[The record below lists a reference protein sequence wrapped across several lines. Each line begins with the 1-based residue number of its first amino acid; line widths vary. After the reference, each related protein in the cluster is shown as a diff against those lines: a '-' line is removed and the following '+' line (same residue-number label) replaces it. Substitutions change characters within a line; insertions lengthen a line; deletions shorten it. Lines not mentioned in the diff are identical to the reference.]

1 MALENPLLGITG
13 SLPFDVVRPEHVR
26 PAVDALVASSQAALD
41 AIVKAHAEGRL
52 TYDATMGALDVAT
65 KDLDAALGVAGH
77 LESVAGTPELREA
90 YGAVQEAISV
100 FYSGI
105 LLSAPLFAALEAFAA
120 TPEAK
125 ALTGGKK
132 RILEKTLVDFVK
144 NGVKLDA
151 EGKARLSQIDVS
163 LSQKTLLYSQN
174 VVDATGAFAVHVVDR
189 AELAGVPEGIVAQ
202 MAEAAT
208 KAGKTGFLV
217 TLHAPVYVPVLT
229 YGENGA
235 LREKLYRA
243 NVTRAP
249 QNLALAK
256 EILALR
262 KEKATLLGFPD
273 FAELVLSDR
282 MAKTGAKAQ
291 AFVDDLRTRLLPAF
305 ERENRELD
313 AFVAETFGKD
323 VLPLSPWDVA
333 FYAEK
338 LRKQRYDFDDEALR
352 PYFPLDRVSTG
363 LYTILQKL
371 YGVTVDAWTNDEP
384 GGGPRSWHP
393 DVLPYVVRDRDGGR
407 IGAFYMDLFPRSDKR
422 DGAWMGGMQDRLPG
436 TPHASENLAV
446 VVGNMTPKAAGA
458 KTALLTHREV
468 QTLFHEVGH
477 LMHHVLS
484 TVQERGL
491 AGTRVLA
498 DFVELPSMITENFSW
513 ENEGLGLVA
522 GHVDTGAPLPA
533 DMLARMRAARTFR
546 AANMLMRQLGFS
558 TVDLR
563 MHREA
568 TGATD
573 AELQTFARDAF
584 QPFSP
589 AKLPDD
595 YAMIASFAHLFGS
608 PYGYAAGY
616 YSYQWAEVLDADAFS
631 RFKADGVLSGDVGR
645 AFRETIL
652 ARGDEAAP
660 EELYRDFLGRDPQ
673 VDALLTRMGLGPAA
687 A

>member
-1 MALENPLLGITG
+1 MASENPLLGITDN
-13 SLPFDVVRPEHVR
+13 LPFDAVRPEHVG
-26 PAVDALVASSQAALD
+26 PAVEALVASSQAALD
-41 AIVKAHAEGRL
+41 TIVRAHAEGRL
-52 TYDATMGALDVAT
+52 TYDTTMGALDVAT
-65 KDLDAALGVAGH
+65 KDLDTALGVAGH
-77 LESVAGTPELREA
+77 LESVAGTPELRAA
-90 YGAVQEAISV
+90 YAAVQEQVSV

-105 LLSAPLFAALEAFAA
+105 LLSGPLYAALAA
-120 TPEAK
+120 YAETEEAK
-125 ALTGGKK
+125 ALTGG
-132 RILEKTLVDFVK
+132 RRRVLEKTLIDFVK

-151 EGKARLSQIDVS
+151 EGKARLSRIDVA

-174 VVDATGAFAVHVVDR
+174 VVDATGAFTVHIRDR

-202 MAEAAT
+202 MAEAAAR
-208 KAGKTGFLV
+208 AGKEGWLV

-229 YGENGA
+229 YGENRG
-235 LREKLYRA
+235 LRERLYRA

-249 QNLALAK
+249 ENLALAR

-262 KEKATLLGFPD
+262 KEKATLLGFSD

-282 MAKTGAKAQ
+282 MAKTGDKAQ
-291 AFVDDLRTRLLPAF
+291 AFVDDLRQRLLPAF

-313 AFVAETFGKD
+313 TFVAETAGPAA
-323 VLPLSPWDVA
+323 LPLAPWDVA

-352 PYFPLDRVSTG
+352 PYFPLDRVSAG
-363 LYTILQKL
+363 LYAILEKL
-371 YGVTVDAWTNDEP
+371 YGVKVEPWTASEP
-384 GGGPRSWHP
+384 GGGPRPWHP
-393 DVLPYVVRDRDGGR
+393 DVLPYVVRDRDGTR
-407 IGAFYMDLFPRSDKR
+407 IGAFYMDLFPRSEKR

-436 TPHASENLAV
+436 TAHASENVAV

-484 TVQERGL
+484 TVRERSL
-491 AGTRVLA
+491 AGTRVLS

-513 ENEGLGLVA
+513 ENEGLALVA
-522 GHVDTGAPLPA
+522 GHVDTGAPLPS

-563 MHREA
+563 MHREDP
-568 TGATD
+568 GASE
-573 AELQTFARDAF
+573 AALQAFARAAF

-589 AKLPDD
+589 AELPAD

-631 RFKADGVLSGDVGR
+631 RFKAEGVLSGEVGR
-645 AFRETIL
+645 AFREAIL
-652 ARGDEAAP
+652 ARGDEAPP
-660 EELYRDFLGRDPQ
+660 EQLYRDFLGRDPQ
-673 VDALLTRMGLGPAA
+673 VDALLTRMGLAPAA